1 MNCCWSVLS
10 GGLARRC
17 EGGVGGGVARES
29 RLQMLPES
37 SSSQVTVGSW
47 IARMEERGMQ
57 GVEERSWG
65 EFARDRVDR
74 QQFRQEEPVPRIVDV
89 CIVVRGLRVLTDS
102 SSSPRLEGRGMLG
115 MSVAE
120 VARLIVVRDSELAGA
135 KWVS

>member
-1 MNCCWSVLS
+1 MIWLGLVGGGPGVRWADCWVCQEEMKEGVSSCLSVLS
-10 GGLARRC
+10 GDLARRC

-65 EFARDRVDR
+65 EFARDRVEG
-74 QQFRQEEPVPRIVDV
+74 QQFRQEELVPRIVDV
-89 CIVVRGLRVLTDS
+89 CIIVRGLRVFIDS
-102 SSSPRLEGRGMLG
+102 SSSPR
-115 MSVAE
+115 
-120 VARLIVVRDSELAGA
+120 
-135 KWVS
+135 